1 MDKWMRPGPSYDS
14 ALPDPSASPDILRD
28 NNTSSRVLRSA
39 NTSPDK
45 QRGSL
50 AAAQDLL
57 KKL

>member
-1 MDKWMRPGPSYDS
+1 MRPGPSYDS

>member
-1 MDKWMRPGPSYDS
+1 MKPGPSYES
-14 ALPDPSASPDILRD
+14 ALPDPSASPNILHDNRD
-28 NNTSSRVLRSA
+28 NRRVLRSA